1 MKIPPLSTRR
11 KARIEIIPLID
22 VIFFLL
28 ATFVMV
34 SLSMVKN
41 QGIRVNLPSA
51 ATGASQEREAAVTI
65 TITKTG
71 DIYLNQVKLALDLLA
86 QRLKQ
91 LKIENP
97 DVRVFINGDKEAYF
111 GNAIQ
116 ILDEVRFSGITKV
129 AIQTKQGEPL
139 QK

>member
-65 TITKTG
+65 TITKAG
-71 DIYLNQVKLALDLLA
+71 DIYLNQVKLALNLLA

-91 LKIENP
+91 LKTENP

>member
-41 QGIRVNLPSA
+41 QGIRVNSPSA

-91 LKIENP
+91 LKTENP

>member
-1 MKIPPLSTRR
+1 MKIPPSTRR

-41 QGIRVNLPSA
+41 QGISVNLPSA
-51 ATGASQEREAAVTI
+51 TTGAPQKRETSVTI
-65 TITKTG
+65 TVTKAG
-71 DIYLNQVKLALDLLA
+71 DIYLNQAKLAPDLLS
-86 QRLKQ
+86 QRLKR
-91 LKIENP
+91 LKAENP
-97 DVRVFINGDKEAYF
+97 DVRVFINGDKESYF

-116 ILDEVRFSGITKV
+116 ILDEVRSSGITKV
-129 AIQTKQGEPL
+129 AIQTRQGEPL

>member
-1 MKIPPLSTRR
+1 MKIPLPTTRR

-51 ATGASQEREAAVTI
+51 ATGAPQEREMAVTI
-65 TITKTG
+65 TVTKSG
-71 DIYLNQVKLALDLLA
+71 DIYLNQEKLSPGLLP

-91 LKIENP
+91 LKTENP
-97 DVRVFINGDKEAYF
+97 DMKVFINGDKEAYF

-116 ILDEVRFSGITKV
+116 VLDGVRSSGITKV
-129 AIQTKQGEPL
+129 AIQTRQGESL
-139 QK
+139 QE

>member
-1 MKIPPLSTRR
+1 MKIPLPSTRQ

-22 VIFFLL
+22 VVFFLL

-34 SLSMVKN
+34 SLSMIKN
-41 QGIRVNLPSA
+41 QGIAVNLPSA
-51 ATGASQEREAAVTI
+51 ATGVAQEREKAVTI
-65 TITKTG
+65 TITRGG
-71 DIYLNQVKLALDLLA
+71 DIYLNQEKLSSDLLS
-86 QRLKQ
+86 QRLRH
-91 LKIENP
+91 LKTENP

-116 ILDEVRFSGITKV
+116 VLDVVRSLGITKV
-129 AIQTKQGEPL
+129 AIQTKQAEPV

>member
-1 MKIPPLSTRR
+1 
-11 KARIEIIPLID
+11 
-22 VIFFLL
+22 
-28 ATFVMV
+28 MV
-34 SLSMVKN
+34 SFSMVKN

-91 LKIENP
+91 LKTENP